1 MGIYQNIHPYSWS
14 TLRVPVSQTDSTWG
28 LVDRAGAPL
37 AGISPVYEEAM
48 GELTYQH
55 EQTEQEIQYWSL
67 PDKFLGAL

>member
-1 MGIYQNIHPYSWS
+1 M
-14 TLRVPVSQTDSTWG
+14 SQTDSTWG